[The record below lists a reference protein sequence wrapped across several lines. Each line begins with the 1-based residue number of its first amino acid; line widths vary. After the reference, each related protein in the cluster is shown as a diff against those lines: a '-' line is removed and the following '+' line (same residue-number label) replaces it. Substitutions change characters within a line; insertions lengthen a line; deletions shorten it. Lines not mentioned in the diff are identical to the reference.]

1 MALDYRTVY
10 RGYGRSMVATRGDK
24 KRSPES
30 LVLNPPLLDEAFL
43 RRLERLQLR
52 SRRSFTHGIAGEH
65 RSIRRGASPEFAD
78 YKPYTPGDDF
88 RRVDWNIYARMGE
101 MFVRLSEVNIDL
113 AVHLLVDR
121 SRSMDWGEPNKFL
134 YAKRAAAALGY
145 LALAGFDRV
154 TVAPFVGEPGR
165 TLGPLQGRSR
175 AAGLF
180 QFLAALPPDDGTTDL
195 ARTLRAYVNTS
206 RRPGYLVL
214 FSDLLSTTSME
225 QAFAILI
232 ERGWQIVI
240 LHTLS
245 PWELHPTLDSDVELE
260 DAESGERIRIRPTTE
275 TFATY
280 QQRFDA
286 WLTEVEGYC
295 KRYNITYVRVPT
307 DIPFEELATRTLIAQ
322 GVLE

>member
-1 MALDYRTVY
+1 MAT
-10 RGYGRSMVATRGDK
+10 TRK
-24 KRSPES
+24 SEKFSTHAAHTAPAAFS
-30 LVLNPPLLDEAFL
+30 TPLLDEAFL
-43 RRLERLQLR
+43 RRLERLALR

-65 RSIRRGASPEFAD
+65 PSIRRGTSPEFAD
-78 YKPYTPGDDF
+78 YKPYSPGDDF

-101 MFVRLSEVNIDL
+101 MFVRLSEVSIDL
-113 AVHLLVDR
+113 TVHLLVDR

-154 TVAPFVGEPGR
+154 IVAPFVGESGR

-180 QFLAALPPDDGTTDL
+180 QFLGSLAPEDGETDL
-195 ARTLRAYVNTS
+195 ARTLRNYVNTS
-206 RRPGYLVL
+206 RRPGYLIV
-214 FSDLLSTTSME
+214 FSDLLSTTTMQDS
-225 QAFAILI
+225 FSILI

-245 PWELHPTLDSDVELE
+245 PWELHPTLESDVELE
-260 DAESGERIRIRPTTE
+260 DAESGARVRIRPTAE
-275 TFATY
+275 TFTDY
-280 QQRFDA
+280 QGRFSA
-286 WLTEVEGYC
+286 WLAEIETYC
-295 KRYNITYVRVPT
+295 KRYNITYVRVAT
-307 DIPFEELATRTLIAQ
+307 DISFEELATRTLVAR